1 MFSKLKD
8 IITETK
14 ENGVPISLPA
24 SVFNTLIERYP
35 IDTVDNVKLHFDNQL
50 AVVTGTTKVKKLGI
64 SKKVD
69 FTLQLRAIGASGR
82 KIQFEIESLKP
93 LNINMIN
100 DKIFD
105 YPPIS
110 TFDKGVISLNLNA
123 IEQVKKVPV
132 GTIKSFDIK
141 DEKLTIRIGL

>member
-14 ENGVPISLPA
+14 ENGVPISLSA
-24 SVFNTLIERYP
+24 SVFNKVLERYP
-35 IDTVDNVKLHFDNQL
+35 IDTVDHINIEFEDHL

-69 FTLQLRAIGASGR
+69 FTLQLKAIGASGR
-82 KIQFEIESLKP
+82 KIQFKIESLKP

-100 DKIFD
+100 NTVFD
-105 YPPIS
+105 HPPLS
-110 TFDKGVISLNLNA
+110 TFDKGVISVNLNA

-132 GTIKSFDIK
+132 GTIKSFDIQ
-141 DEKLTIRIGL
+141 DGKLTVRLGL

>member
-100 DKIFD
+100 NKIFD
-105 YPPIS
+105 HPPIS
-110 TFDKGVISLNLNA
+110 TFDKGVISVNLNA

-132 GTIKSFDIK
+132 GTIKSFDIQ

>member
-14 ENGVPISLPA
+14 ESGVPLPLSA
-24 SVFNTLIERYP
+24 SVFNNLIERYP
-35 IDTVDNVKLHFDNQL
+35 IDTVDNLNITFDNHL

-69 FTLQLRAIGASGR
+69 FTLQLRAVGASGR
-82 KIQFEIESLKP
+82 KIQFEVESLKP

-100 DKIFD
+100 NKIFD
-105 YPPIS
+105 HPPIS
-110 TFDKGVISLNLNA
+110 TFDKGVISVNLNA

-132 GTIKSFDIK
+132 GTIKHFDIQ
-141 DEKLTIRIGL
+141 DNKLTIRIGL

>member
-8 IITETK
+8 IIAETK

-50 AVVTGTTKVKKLGI
+50 VVVTGTTKVKKLGI

-100 DKIFD
+100 NKIFD
-105 YPPIS
+105 HPPIS
-110 TFDKGVISLNLNA
+110 TFDKGVISVNLNA

-132 GTIKSFDIK
+132 GTIKSFDIQ

>member
-105 YPPIS
+105 HPPIS

-132 GTIKSFDIK
+132 GTIKSFDIQ